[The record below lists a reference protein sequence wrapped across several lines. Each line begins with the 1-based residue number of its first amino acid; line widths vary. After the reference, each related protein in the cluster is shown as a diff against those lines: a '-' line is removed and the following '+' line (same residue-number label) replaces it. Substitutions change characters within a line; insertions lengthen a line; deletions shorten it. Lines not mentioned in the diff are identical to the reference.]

1 MSPDKKFQLLE
12 KHLKILGQK
21 IRLDILAKL
30 DNFKEPVP
38 YSVLQKEV
46 LGKNENSTNFS
57 FHLKALKKHNLIL
70 STDSGYSLSRL
81 GRQILHKILS
91 IEQILTDQNKT
102 IMIRT
107 SKYSKEPFNNA
118 KIEEYLIQEGKLDRS
133 VSKEIAREVEDRLS
147 KTKIKYLTAPLM
159 REYINGILLENGLE
173 EARHRL
179 TRLGTPPYEVEKF
192 FKSTHLNPESFLLK
206 LGSESSEQY
215 LLLNLLPKN
224 LADLYLSGDLFLLN
238 LNYWGLR
245 PISIYLDSMSIINFI
260 KKEENDYKHFVT
272 NFFKIIS
279 SLKPYI
285 SEDIVLGHFA
295 SSFLYEFSSE
305 RNLRKILDFMY
316 PVILDI
322 NNRGCKFNSYLTLQ
336 ISPKSGTP
344 SENDEHL
351 ITELIKTYITYL
363 KEHSGKYDEFCIN
376 PLIMY
381 DYSSNNLMKN
391 DCNLISPE
399 IYKKFVFYDGQ
410 KSQLLNSLW
419 INLFSENKHNKVILD
434 KILIN
439 LHKISLESSKND
451 NLFFEFLQERINQVF
466 ELFSYKKDLVFK
478 KLNGLQEWNHLC
490 STIFNEK
497 FVDLLDNSIKSVSFF
512 GLNDAVTYHC
522 GIELDRI
529 ETSEKFALKI
539 LKLMHKLIGE
549 KNSSEN
555 EHFILTQTHQEEFH
569 SQIFPQDKYSKV
581 TQPSFSPNIIRDDS
595 SLILT
600 ERIET
605 FKNFQRYLEGGS
617 IIHLKREMF
626 EQEFTALYEILSN
639 SNLNAFRIY

>member
-1 MSPDKKFQLLE
+1 MYSDKKYQLLE

-30 DNFKEPVP
+30 DNFREPIP
-38 YSVLQKEV
+38 YSALQKEV

-57 FHLKALKKHNLIL
+57 FHLKALKKHKLIL
-70 STDSGYSLSRL
+70 SMDNGYSLSRL
-81 GRQILHKILS
+81 GKQILQKILS

-107 SKYSKEPFNNA
+107 SKYSKEPFDNA
-118 KIEEYLIQEGKLDRS
+118 KIEEYLIQEGKLDKS
-133 VSKEIAREVEDRLS
+133 LSKEIAREVEERLS

-173 EARHRL
+173 ETRHRL
-179 TRLGTPPYEVEKF
+179 TRLGTPPYEVEKY
-192 FKSTHLNPESFLLK
+192 FKNTLLNPELFLYK

-224 LADLYLSGDLFLLN
+224 LADLYLSGDIFLLN
-238 LNYWGLR
+238 LNYWSLR
-245 PISIYLDSMSIINFI
+245 PISIYLDSNSIIDFI
-260 KKEENDYKHFVT
+260 KIEEGNHKRLAT

-295 SSFLYEFSSE
+295 SSFLYEFNTGK
-305 RNLRKILDFMY
+305 NLAEVLDFAY
-316 PVILDI
+316 PGILDI
-322 NNRGCKFNSYLTLQ
+322 NNRENNFKSYLTLQ
-336 ISPKSGTP
+336 ISPQSDTRSKD
-344 SENDEHL
+344 DETL
-351 ITELIKTYITYL
+351 VKDLIKTYITHL
-363 KEHSGKYDEFCIN
+363 KEYWEKCNEPFIS

-381 DYSSNNLMKN
+381 DYSSNE
-391 DCNLISPE
+391 LINNNSQPIYPE
-399 IYKKFVFYDGQ
+399 IYKYFVFYNGK

-419 INLFSENKHNKVILD
+419 INLFGHNRQNKVILD

-451 NLFFEFLQERINQVF
+451 NLFFDILKERIDQVF
-466 ELFSYKKDLVFK
+466 ELFSYKKELVFK
-478 KLNGLQEWNHLC
+478 KLNVLNEWNNLC
-490 STIFNEK
+490 STIFNNK
-497 FVDLLDNSIKSVSFF
+497 FVALLENSIKSVSFF
-512 GLNDAVTYHC
+512 GLNEAVAYHC

-539 LKLMHKLIGE
+539 LKFMRKLIEE

-555 EHFILTQTHQEEFH
+555 ESFILTQTHQDNFH
-569 SQIFPQDKYSKV
+569 EQTFLYNNTNKV
-581 TQPSFSPNIIRDDS
+581 ELSYFSPNIIRDES
-595 SLILT
+595 SLVLT
-600 ERIET
+600 ERIEI
-605 FKNFQRYLEGGS
+605 FKKFERYLEGGS
-617 IIHLKREMF
+617 ILHIQWEKF
-626 EQEFTALYEILSN
+626 EQEFAQLYKLLSN
-639 SNLNAFRIY
+639 ANLNAFRIY